1 MDQTQ
6 VALIA
11 GDDRVVHG
19 GEGLLGADRIV
30 AEAWDAQQAPV
41 GREAD
46 LLQGRQTG
54 QPVSAEKTFLC
65 VSGAYPLGRRLISPC
80 VIKIG

>member
-54 QPVSAEKTFLC
+54 QPVSAEKNLPLRQWGVPTGPPADFTLC
-65 VSGAYPLGRRLISPC
+65 Y
-80 VIKIG
+80 